1 MGFTFLAFA
10 LGILACQLG
19 AELPPPPTV
28 HLAAGL
34 ALAGLLAGALL
45 RVRSRGPWRGLAL
58 LVLVAAAAGA
68 GWAYA
73 AWRAELRLAE
83 ALPGEWEGRDVV
95 VTGVVASLPQDFE
108 RGLRFVFEVE
118 DSAAPLPQ
126 KISLAWYKGFR
137 DEELH
142 TLPPLHAGERWH
154 LTVRLKRPHGNVNP
168 HGFDYER
175 WLLEQGIRAIGYV
188 RPAPDNQRLDAFVP
202 GFMFGVERLRE
213 AVRERF
219 RRALPEGA
227 YAGVLVA
234 LAVGDQRA
242 IPPELWRVFART
254 GISHLVAIS
263 GMHVTMIA
271 ALFAAAVGGL
281 WRRSP
286 ALALRW
292 PAQQAGVVA
301 GFAVAFLY
309 CLLAGWGVPAQRT
322 LYMLGC
328 VAFAL
333 VLRRETAPGRVLALA
348 LAVVLVLDPW
358 AVMAAGF
365 WLSFGAVAL
374 LFLVS
379 SGRLVPDGR
388 LRGALRAQ
396 WAVTLGL
403 VPALLVL
410 FQQFSL
416 VSPLANA
423 IAIPLVSFVVTP
435 LAIGFAILPLQM
447 LADLAHGAF
456 ALTMLPIDWL
466 AELPWASWQQAAPPP
481 WLAVL
486 ATLGCVWA
494 LLPRGTPARWV
505 GLAMLLPLLL
515 WTPARPAPGEARVT
529 VLDVGQGLAVH
540 VQTASHDLI
549 YDTGPAFSADAN
561 SGERIL
567 LPYLRAG
574 GVRRLDSLI
583 VTHQDNDH
591 SGGAEALLTGIP
603 VAEVRSSLSQNHP
616 ARLIAGARHQPCVAG
631 QVWDWDGVHF
641 TMLHPARAA
650 DDSPGSKTNDVAC
663 VLRVDAAGLGVL
675 LTSDIEAV
683 SEAALLQGSAAQLA
697 SDVLVVPHH
706 GSRSSSTTAFIE
718 ATRPRRVI
726 FPVGYLNRFRHP
738 NAQIWARWAATGAEM
753 WRTDTAGAVHV
764 HLHLAPGGPR
774 IEAAREAAPRYWH
787 GR

>member
-1 MGFTFLAFA
+1 MGFIFIAFA

-19 AELPPPPTV
+19 AALPPQGAV
-28 HLAAGL
+28 GLVAGL
-34 ALAGLLAGALL
+34 AVAGLLGGGVM
-45 RVRSRGPWRGLAL
+45 RVRSRGLMRGLAL
-58 LVLVAAAAGA
+58 LVMATAAAGA

-73 AWRAELRLAE
+73 AWRADLRLAE

-95 VTGVVASLPQDFE
+95 LTGVVASLPQDFE

-118 DSAAPLPQ
+118 ESAAPLPQ

-137 DEELH
+137 DEEMH
-142 TLPPLHAGERWH
+142 TLPPLHAGERWR

-175 WLLEQGIRAIGYV
+175 WLLEQGIRATGYV

-202 GFMFGVERLRE
+202 GFMYGVERLRE
-213 AVRERF
+213 GVRERF

-227 YAGVLVA
+227 YTGVLVA
-234 LAVGDQRA
+234 LAVGDQRS

-271 ALFAAAVGGL
+271 ALFAAAVSGL

-301 GFAVAFLY
+301 GFLIALLY

-333 VLRRETAPGRVLALA
+333 VLRRETAPGRVLTLA

-379 SGRLVPDGR
+379 SGRLMPDGR

-456 ALTMLPIDWL
+456 ALTMLAIHWL
-466 AELPWASWQQAAPPP
+466 AELPWASWQQAAPPA

-486 ATLGCVWA
+486 ATLGCLWA

-505 GLAMLLPLLL
+505 GLAMLLPLLM
-515 WTPARPAPGEARVT
+515 WAPARPAPGEARVT

-540 VQTASHDLI
+540 VQTAAHDLI

-574 GVRRLDSLI
+574 GVRRLDSLV

-603 VAEVRSSLSQNHP
+603 VAEVRSSLSENHP
-616 ARLIAGARHQPCVAG
+616 ARLIAGLRHQPCVAG
-631 QVWDWDGVHF
+631 QAWEWDGVRF

-683 SEAALLQGSAAQLA
+683 SEAALLQGQAGHLA

-706 GSRSSSTTAFIE
+706 GSRSSSTAAFIE
-718 ATRPRRVI
+718 ATRPRWVI

-738 NAQIWARWAATGAEM
+738 NAQVWARWAASGAAL
-753 WRTDTAGAVHV
+753 WRTDTAGAVRV
-764 HLHLAPGGPR
+764 HLVPGGPR
-774 IEAAREAAPRYWH
+774 IEAAREATPRYWH

>member
-1 MGFTFLAFA
+1 MGVTSLAFA
-10 LGILACQLG
+10 IGILAWQLG
-19 AELPPPPTV
+19 ATAPPHNGGWV
-28 HLAAGL
+28 ACLAA
-34 ALAGLLAGALL
+34 AGLLAAVLL
-45 RVRSRGPWRGLAL
+45 RGRSGLIGRAAAV
-58 LVLVAAAAGA
+58 LVLAAAIST

-73 AWRAELRLAE
+73 AWRAELRLSE

-118 DSAAPLPQ
+118 ESAAPLPP

-137 DEELH
+137 DEEMH
-142 TLPPLHAGERWH
+142 MLPPLHAGERWR

-175 WLLEQGIRAIGYV
+175 WLLEQGIRATGYV

-202 GFMFGVERLRE
+202 GFMYGVERLRE
-213 AVRERF
+213 GVRERF
-219 RRALPEGA
+219 RRALPERD

-234 LAVGDQRA
+234 LAVGDQRS

-271 ALFAAAVGGL
+271 ALFAGAVGGL
-281 WRRSP
+281 WRRWP
-286 ALALRW
+286 PPGLRW

-301 GFAVAFLY
+301 GFVVAFLY

-365 WLSFGAVAL
+365 WLSFGAGVL
-374 LFLVS
+374 LSLVS
-379 SGRLVPDGR
+379 SGRLVPEGR

-447 LADLAHGAF
+447 LADLAHAAF
-456 ALTMLPIDWL
+456 TLTMLPIDWL

-486 ATLGCVWA
+486 ASLGCVWA

-505 GLAMLLPLLL
+505 GLAVLLPLPL
-515 WTPARPAPGEARVT
+515 WAPARPTAGEARRA

-540 VQTASHDLI
+540 VQTAGHDLL

-567 LPYLRAG
+567 LPYLRAE
-574 GVRRLDSLI
+574 GVRRLDSLV

-591 SGGAEALLTGIP
+591 SGGAEAVLTGIP

-631 QVWDWDGVHF
+631 QTWDCDGVGF
-641 TMLHPARAA
+641 TMLHPGRPAV
-650 DDSPGSKTNDVAC
+650 DSPGSQTND
-663 VLRVDAAGLGVL
+663 
-675 LTSDIEAV
+675 
-683 SEAALLQGSAAQLA
+683 
-697 SDVLVVPHH
+697 
-706 GSRSSSTTAFIE
+706 
-718 ATRPRRVI
+718 
-726 FPVGYLNRFRHP
+726 
-738 NAQIWARWAATGAEM
+738 GA
-753 WRTDTAGAVHV
+753 
-764 HLHLAPGGPR
+764 
-774 IEAAREAAPRYWH
+774 
-787 GR
+787 

>member
-1 MGFTFLAFA
+1 MGFIFIAFA

-19 AELPPPPTV
+19 AALPPQGAV
-28 HLAAGL
+28 GLVAGL
-34 ALAGLLAGALL
+34 AVAGLLGGGVM
-45 RVRSRGPWRGLAL
+45 RVRSRGLMRGLAL
-58 LVLVAAAAGA
+58 LVMATAAAGA

-73 AWRAELRLAE
+73 AWRADLRLAE

-95 VTGVVASLPQDFE
+95 LTGVVASLPQDFE

-118 DSAAPLPQ
+118 ESAAPLPQ

-137 DEELH
+137 DEEMH
-142 TLPPLHAGERWH
+142 TLPPLHAGERWR

-175 WLLEQGIRAIGYV
+175 WLLEQGIRATGYV
-188 RPAPDNQRLDAFVP
+188 RPAPGNQRLDAFVP
-202 GFMFGVERLRE
+202 GFMYGVERLRE
-213 AVRERF
+213 GVRERF

-227 YAGVLVA
+227 YTGVLVA
-234 LAVGDQRA
+234 LAVGDQRS

-271 ALFAAAVGGL
+271 ALFAAAVSGL

-301 GFAVAFLY
+301 GFLIALLY

-333 VLRRETAPGRVLALA
+333 VLRRETAPGRVLTLA

-379 SGRLVPDGR
+379 SGQLMPDGR

-456 ALTMLPIDWL
+456 ALTMLAIHWL
-466 AELPWASWQQAAPPP
+466 AELPWASWQQAAPPA

-486 ATLGCVWA
+486 ATLGCLWA

-505 GLAMLLPLLL
+505 GLAMLLPLLM
-515 WTPARPAPGEARVT
+515 WAPARPAPGEARVT

-540 VQTASHDLI
+540 VQTAAHDLI

-574 GVRRLDSLI
+574 GVRRLDSLV

-603 VAEVRSSLSQNHP
+603 VAEVRSSLSENHP
-616 ARLIAGARHQPCVAG
+616 ARLIAGLRHQPCVAG
-631 QVWDWDGVHF
+631 QAWEWDGVRF
-641 TMLHPARAA
+641 TMLHPVRAA

-683 SEAALLQGSAAQLA
+683 SEAALLQGQAGQLA

-706 GSRSSSTTAFIE
+706 GSRSSSTAAFIE
-718 ATRPRRVI
+718 ATRPRWVI

-738 NAQIWARWAATGAEM
+738 NAQVWARWAASGAAL
-753 WRTDTAGAVHV
+753 WRTDTAGAVRV
-764 HLHLAPGGPR
+764 HLVPGGPR
-774 IEAAREAAPRYWH
+774 IEAAREATPRYWH

>member
-1 MGFTFLAFA
+1 M
-10 LGILACQLG
+10 
-19 AELPPPPTV
+19 
-28 HLAAGL
+28 
-34 ALAGLLAGALL
+34 
-45 RVRSRGPWRGLAL
+45 RGLAL
-58 LVLVAAAAGA
+58 LVMATAAAGA

-73 AWRAELRLAE
+73 AWRADLRLAE

-118 DSAAPLPQ
+118 ESAAPLPQ

-137 DEELH
+137 DEEMH
-142 TLPPLHAGERWH
+142 TLPPLHAGERWR

-175 WLLEQGIRAIGYV
+175 WLLEQGIRATGYV

-202 GFMFGVERLRE
+202 GMMYGVERLRE
-213 AVRERF
+213 EVRERF

-227 YAGVLVA
+227 YTGVLVA
-234 LAVGDQRA
+234 LAVGDQRS

-271 ALFAAAVGGL
+271 ALFAAAVSGL

-301 GFAVAFLY
+301 GFLIAFLY

-333 VLRRETAPGRVLALA
+333 VLRRETAPGRVLTLA

-379 SGRLVPDGR
+379 SGRLMPDGR

-456 ALTMLPIDWL
+456 ALTMLAIHWL
-466 AELPWASWQQAAPPP
+466 AELPWASWQQAAPPA

-486 ATLGCVWA
+486 ATLGCLWA

-505 GLAMLLPLLL
+505 GLAMLLPLLM
-515 WTPARPAPGEARVT
+515 WAPARPAPGEARVT

-540 VQTASHDLI
+540 VQTAAHDLI

-574 GVRRLDSLI
+574 GVRRLDSLV

-603 VAEVRSSLSQNHP
+603 VAEVRSSLSENHP
-616 ARLIAGARHQPCVAG
+616 ARLIAGLRHQPCVAG
-631 QVWDWDGVHF
+631 QAWEWDGVRF

-683 SEAALLQGSAAQLA
+683 SEAALLQGQAGQLA

-706 GSRSSSTTAFIE
+706 GSRSSSTAAFIE
-718 ATRPRRVI
+718 ATRPRWVI

-738 NAQIWARWAATGAEM
+738 NAQVWARWAASGAAL
-753 WRTDTAGAVHV
+753 WRTDTAGAVRV
-764 HLHLAPGGPR
+764 HLVPGGPR
-774 IEAAREAAPRYWH
+774 IEAAREATPRYWH

>member
-1 MGFTFLAFA
+1 MGFIFIAFA
-10 LGILACQLG
+10 IGILVYQLG
-19 AELPPPPTV
+19 AGLPTLGEV
-28 HLAAGL
+28 RLVTGL
-34 ALAGLLAGALL
+34 AVAGLLAGGVM
-45 RVRSRGPWRGLAL
+45 RVRSRGLMRGLAL
-58 LVLVAAAAGA
+58 LVLATAAAGA

-73 AWRAELRLAE
+73 AWRADLRIAE

-95 VTGVVASLPQDFE
+95 LTGVVASLPQDFE

-118 DSAAPLPQ
+118 ESAAPLPQ
-126 KISLAWYKGFR
+126 KISLAWYRGFR
-137 DEELH
+137 DDELH
-142 TLPPLHAGERWH
+142 ALPPLHAGERWR

-175 WLLEQGIRAIGYV
+175 WLLEQGIRATGYV
-188 RPAPDNQRLDAFVP
+188 RPTPDNQRLEAFVP
-202 GFMFGVERLRE
+202 GLMYGVERLRE
-213 AVRERF
+213 GVRERF
-219 RRALPEGA
+219 SRALPEGA
-227 YAGVLVA
+227 YTGVLVA
-234 LAVGDQRA
+234 LAVGDQRS

-286 ALALRW
+286 TLALRW
-292 PAQQAGVVA
+292 PAQQAGAVA
-301 GFAVAFLY
+301 GFAMAFAY

-328 VAFAL
+328 VALAL
-333 VLRRETAPGRVLALA
+333 VARRETAPARVLALA

-379 SGRLVPDGR
+379 SGRLAPEGR
-388 LRGALRAQ
+388 LWSALRTQ

-456 ALTMLPIDWL
+456 ALTMLAIHWL
-466 AELPWASWQQAAPPP
+466 AELPWASWQQAAPPA

-486 ATLGCVWA
+486 ATLGCLWA

-505 GLAMLLPLLL
+505 GLAMLWPLLL
-515 WTPARPAPGEARVT
+515 WMPARPAPGEARVT

-574 GVRRLDSLI
+574 GVRRLDSLV

-603 VAEVRSSLSQNHP
+603 VAEVRSSLSENHP

-631 QVWDWDGVHF
+631 QVWEWDGVRF

-683 SEAALLQGSAAQLA
+683 SEAVLLQGQAAQLA

-706 GSRSSSTTAFIE
+706 GSRSSSTAAFIE
-718 ATRPRRVI
+718 ATRPRWVI

-738 NAQIWARWAATGAEM
+738 NAQVWARWAASGAEM
-753 WRTDTAGAVHV
+753 WRTDTAGAVSV
-764 HLHLAPGGPR
+764 HLAPGGPH
-774 IEAAREAAPRYWH
+774 IEAAREVAPRYWH

>member
-1 MGFTFLAFA
+1 MRNICLGFAF
-10 LGILACQLG
+10 GILCCQLG
-19 AELPPPPTV
+19 ADLPSSAV
-28 HLAAGL
+28 RGWALWLALAGCVAAGL
-34 ALAGLLAGALL
+34 ASRRTGWWWRSL
-45 RVRSRGPWRGLAL
+45 RVL
-58 LVLVAAAAGA
+58 LTTLVAIAAGWSFA
-68 GWAYA
+68 C
-73 AWRAELRLAE
+73 WRAEIRLADTL
-83 ALPGEWEGRDVV
+83 AAEWEGRDVL

-118 DSAAPLPQ
+118 QSGAAPVPRT
-126 KISLAWYKGFR
+126 ISIAWYRGFR
-137 DEELH
+137 DGDEHAVPEI
-142 TLPPLHAGERWH
+142 HAGERWR

-168 HGFDYER
+168 HAFDYEG
-175 WLLEQGIRAIGYV
+175 WLLEQGIRATGYV
-188 RPAPDNQRLDAFVP
+188 RPAEGNARLDAFVP
-202 GFMFGVERLRE
+202 GVMTMVERSRE
-213 AVRERF
+213 TIRERF
-219 RRALPEGA
+219 RHALPEA
-227 YAGVLVA
+227 PYAGVLVA

-242 IPPELWRVFART
+242 ISPALWRVFART

-263 GMHVTMIA
+263 GMHVTMFA
-271 ALFAAAVGGL
+271 ALFAAGVGWL

-301 GFAVAFLY
+301 GFVAAFGY

-328 VAFAL
+328 VALAL
-333 VLRRETAPGRVLALA
+333 VLRREIAPSRVLALA
-348 LAVVLVLDPW
+348 LAVVLVIDPW

-365 WLSFGAVAL
+365 WLSFGAVAI

-379 SGRLVPDGR
+379 CGRLAAEGH
-388 LRGALRAQ
+388 LREALRTQ

-403 VPALLVL
+403 IPALLVL

-435 LAIGFAILPLQM
+435 LAIGFAVLPLQM

-456 ALTMLPIDWL
+456 VLTMFPVQWL
-466 AELPWASWQQAAPPP
+466 ADLPWANWQQAAPPVA
-481 WLAVL
+481 LAVL
-486 ATLGCVWA
+486 GTAGCIWA
-494 LLPRGTPARWV
+494 LLPKGTPARWV
-505 GLAMLLPLLL
+505 GLSMLVPLVL
-515 WTPARPAPGEARVT
+515 WTPPRPVIGEATVT

-567 LPYLRAG
+567 LPYLKAS
-574 GVRRLDSLI
+574 GVRRLDTLV

-591 SGGAEALLTGIP
+591 AGGAEAVLAGIP
-603 VAEVRSSLSQNHP
+603 VAEVRSSLPPNHP
-616 ARLIAGARHQPCVAG
+616 VRLIAGARDQPCVAG
-631 QVWDWDGVHF
+631 QRWEWDGVRF
-641 TMLHPARAA
+641 AMLHPEAPAEGVVPR
-650 DDSPGSKTNDVAC
+650 KTNDIAC
-663 VLRVDAAGLGVL
+663 VLRVEAGAHRLL

-683 SEAALLQGSAAQLA
+683 SEAGLLAREGANLA

-706 GSRSSSTTAFIE
+706 GSRTSSSAAFIA
-718 ATRPRRVI
+718 ATAPRWAI
-726 FPVGYLNRFRHP
+726 FPVGYRNRFHHP
-738 NAQIWARWAATGAEM
+738 NPEVWARWSATGAELL
-753 WRTDTAGAVHV
+753 RTDAGGAVIV
-764 HLHLAPGGPR
+764 HLGAGEPR
-774 IEAAREAAPRYWH
+774 LETARALAPRYWY

>member
-1 MGFTFLAFA
+1 MGFIFIAFA
-10 LGILACQLG
+10 IGILACQLG
-19 AELPPPPTV
+19 AALPPQGAV
-28 HLAAGL
+28 GLVAGL
-34 ALAGLLAGALL
+34 AVAGLLGGGVM
-45 RVRSRGPWRGLAL
+45 RVRSRGLMRGLAL
-58 LVLVAAAAGA
+58 LVMAAAAAGA

-73 AWRAELRLAE
+73 AWRADLRLAE
-83 ALPGEWEGRDVV
+83 ALPGDWEGRDVV
-95 VTGVVASLPQDFE
+95 LTGVVASLPQDFE

-118 DSAAPLPQ
+118 ESAAPLPQ

-137 DEELH
+137 DEEMH
-142 TLPPLHAGERWH
+142 TLPPLHAGERWR

-175 WLLEQGIRAIGYV
+175 WLLEQGIRATGYV
-188 RPAPDNQRLDAFVP
+188 RPAPGNQRLDAFVP
-202 GFMFGVERLRE
+202 GVMHGVERLRE
-213 AVRERF
+213 GVRERF

-227 YAGVLVA
+227 YTGVLVA
-234 LAVGDQRA
+234 LAVGDQRS

-271 ALFAAAVGGL
+271 ALFAAAVSGL

-301 GFAVAFLY
+301 GFLIALLY

-333 VLRRETAPGRVLALA
+333 VLRRETAPGRVLTLA

-379 SGRLVPDGR
+379 SGRLMPDGR

-456 ALTMLPIDWL
+456 ALTMLAIHWL
-466 AELPWASWQQAAPPP
+466 AELPWASWQQAAPPA

-486 ATLGCVWA
+486 ATLGCLWA

-505 GLAMLLPLLL
+505 GLAMLLPLLM
-515 WTPARPAPGEARVT
+515 WAPARPAPGEARVT

-540 VQTASHDLI
+540 VQTAAHDLI

-574 GVRRLDSLI
+574 GVRRLDSLV

-603 VAEVRSSLSQNHP
+603 VAEVRSSLSENHP
-616 ARLIAGARHQPCVAG
+616 ARLIAGLRHQPCVAG
-631 QVWDWDGVHF
+631 QAWEWDGVRF
-641 TMLHPARAA
+641 TMLHPVRAA

-683 SEAALLQGSAAQLA
+683 SEAALLQGQAGQLA

-706 GSRSSSTTAFIE
+706 GSRSSSTAAFIE
-718 ATRPRRVI
+718 ATRPRWVI

-738 NAQIWARWAATGAEM
+738 NAQVWARWAASGAAL
-753 WRTDTAGAVHV
+753 WRTDTAGAVRV
-764 HLHLAPGGPR
+764 HLVPGGPR
-774 IEAAREAAPRYWH
+774 IEAAREATPRYWH

>member
-1 MGFTFLAFA
+1 M
-10 LGILACQLG
+10 
-19 AELPPPPTV
+19 
-28 HLAAGL
+28 AGL
-34 ALAGLLAGALL
+34 ALLALLAGLGL
-45 RVRSRGPWRGLAL
+45 RVGAGRARR
-58 LVLVAAAAGA
+58 AAGVA
-68 GWAYA
+68 MLLMAAVAGGWAYA
-73 AWRAELRLAE
+73 AWRAELRLAD

-95 VTGVVASLPQDFE
+95 LTGVVAGLPQDFE
-108 RGLRFVFEVE
+108 RGLRFTFEVE
-118 DSAAPLPQ
+118 ESAAPVPRKL
-126 KISLAWYKGFR
+126 SLAWYKGFR
-137 DEELH
+137 DEEWH
-142 TLPPLHAGERWH
+142 ALPPLHAGERWQ

-168 HGFDYER
+168 GGFDYER
-175 WLLEQGIRAIGYV
+175 WLLEQGVRATGYV
-188 RPAPDNQRLDAFVP
+188 RPAPDNRRLDAFVP
-202 GFMFGVERLRE
+202 GLMNAVERLRE
-213 AVRERF
+213 GVRERF
-219 RRALPEGA
+219 RKALPAGA
-227 YAGVLVA
+227 YTGVLVA
-234 LAVGDQRA
+234 LAVGDQRS

-286 ALALRW
+286 TLALRW
-292 PAQQAGVVA
+292 PAQQAGAVA
-301 GFAVAFLY
+301 GFAMAFAY

-328 VAFAL
+328 VALAL
-333 VLRRETAPGRVLALA
+333 VARRETAPARVLALA

-379 SGRLVPDGR
+379 SGRLAPEGR
-388 LRGALRAQ
+388 LWSALRTQ

-447 LADLAHGAF
+447 LADLAHGA
-456 ALTMLPIDWL
+456 LVLMMVPIQWL
-466 AELPWASWQQAAPPP
+466 AGLPWASWQQAAPPL
-481 WLAVL
+481 WLAAL
-486 ATLGCVWA
+486 ASVGCVWA
-494 LLPRGTPARWV
+494 LLPRGTPARGV
-505 GLAMLLPLLL
+505 GLAMVLPLLL

-540 VQTASHDLI
+540 VQTARHDLI

-567 LPYLRAG
+567 LPYLRAV
-574 GVRRLDSLI
+574 GVRRLDTLV

-591 SGGAEALLTGIP
+591 SGGAEAVLTGIP
-603 VAEVRSSLSQNHP
+603 VDEVRSSLSENHP
-616 ARLIAGARHQPCVAG
+616 ARLIAGPRHQPCVAG
-631 QVWDWDGVHF
+631 QGWDWDGVRL
-641 TMLHPARAA
+641 TMLHPGRPA
-650 DDSPGSKTNDVAC
+650 DDSPGSKTNEVAC
-663 VLRVDAAGLGVL
+663 VLRIEAGGLSAL
-675 LTSDIEAV
+675 LTSDIEAA
-683 SEAALLQGSAAQLA
+683 SERTLLQDQAGRLA

-706 GSRSSSTTAFIE
+706 GSRSSSTAAFIE
-718 ATRPRRVI
+718 ATRPRWVV

-738 NAQIWARWAATGAEM
+738 NAQVWARWAATGAAM
-753 WRTDTAGAVHV
+753 WRTDVAGAVTV
-764 HLHLAPGGPR
+764 HLAPGGPR
-774 IEAAREAAPRYWH
+774 LETAREAAPRYWH

>member
-1 MGFTFLAFA
+1 MGVTSLAFA
-10 LGILACQLG
+10 IGILAWQLG
-19 AELPPPPTV
+19 ATAPLHNGGWV
-28 HLAAGL
+28 ACLAA
-34 ALAGLLAGALL
+34 AGLLAAVLL
-45 RVRSRGPWRGLAL
+45 RGRSGLIGRAAAV
-58 LVLVAAAAGA
+58 LVLAAAIST

-73 AWRAELRLAE
+73 AWRAELRLSE

-118 DSAAPLPQ
+118 ESAAPLPP

-137 DEELH
+137 DEEMH
-142 TLPPLHAGERWH
+142 MLPPLHAGERWR

-175 WLLEQGIRAIGYV
+175 WLLEQGIRATGYV

-202 GFMFGVERLRE
+202 GFMYGVERLRE
-213 AVRERF
+213 GVRERF

-234 LAVGDQRA
+234 LAVGDQRS

-271 ALFAAAVGGL
+271 ALFAGAVGGL

-301 GFAVAFLY
+301 GFVVAFLY

-379 SGRLVPDGR
+379 SGRLVPEGR

-447 LADLAHGAF
+447 LADLAHAAF
-456 ALTMLPIDWL
+456 TLTMLPIDWL

-486 ATLGCVWA
+486 ASLGCVWA

-515 WTPARPAPGEARVT
+515 WAPARPTPGEARVT

-540 VQTASHDLI
+540 VQTAGHDLL

-567 LPYLRAG
+567 LPYLRAE
-574 GVRRLDSLI
+574 GVRRLDSLV

-591 SGGAEALLTGIP
+591 SGGAEAVLTGIP

-631 QVWDWDGVHF
+631 QTWDWDGVRF
-641 TMLHPARAA
+641 TMLHPGRAA

-663 VLRVDAAGLGVL
+663 VLRVEAGGLSAL

-683 SEAALLQGSAAQLA
+683 SEAELLQGQAGQLA

-706 GSRSSSTTAFIE
+706 GSRSSSTAAFIA
-718 ATRPRRVI
+718 ATRPRWVI

-738 NAQIWARWAATGAEM
+738 NAQVWARWAATGAGM
-753 WRTDTAGAVHV
+753 WRTDASGAVSV
-764 HLHLAPGGPR
+764 HLAPGGPR
-774 IEAAREAAPRYWH
+774 FETARAAAPRYWH

>member
-1 MGFTFLAFA
+1 MGFIFIAFA

-19 AELPPPPTV
+19 AALPPQGAV
-28 HLAAGL
+28 GLVAGL
-34 ALAGLLAGALL
+34 AVAGLLGGGVM
-45 RVRSRGPWRGLAL
+45 RVRSRGLMRGLAL
-58 LVLVAAAAGA
+58 LVMATAAAGA

-73 AWRAELRLAE
+73 AWRADLRLAE

-95 VTGVVASLPQDFE
+95 LTGVVASLPQDFE

-118 DSAAPLPQ
+118 ESAAPLPQ

-137 DEELH
+137 DEEMH
-142 TLPPLHAGERWH
+142 TLPPLHAGERWR

-175 WLLEQGIRAIGYV
+175 WLLEQGIRATGYV
-188 RPAPDNQRLDAFVP
+188 RPAPGNQRLDAFVP
-202 GFMFGVERLRE
+202 GFMYGVERLRE
-213 AVRERF
+213 GVRERF

-227 YAGVLVA
+227 YTGVLVA
-234 LAVGDQRA
+234 LAVGDQRS

-271 ALFAAAVGGL
+271 ALFAAAASGL

-301 GFAVAFLY
+301 GFLIALLY

-333 VLRRETAPGRVLALA
+333 VLRRETAPGRVLTLA

-379 SGRLVPDGR
+379 SGRLMPDGR

-456 ALTMLPIDWL
+456 ALTMLAIHWL
-466 AELPWASWQQAAPPP
+466 AELPWASWQQAAPPA

-486 ATLGCVWA
+486 ATLGCLWA
-494 LLPRGTPARWV
+494 LLPRGTSARWV
-505 GLAMLLPLLL
+505 GLAMLLPLLM
-515 WTPARPAPGEARVT
+515 WAPARPAPGEARVT

-540 VQTASHDLI
+540 VQTAAHDLI

-574 GVRRLDSLI
+574 GVRRLDSLV

-616 ARLIAGARHQPCVAG
+616 ARLIAGLRHQPCVAG
-631 QVWDWDGVHF
+631 QAWEWDGVRF
-641 TMLHPARAA
+641 TMLHPVRAA

-683 SEAALLQGSAAQLA
+683 SEAALLQGQAGQLA

-706 GSRSSSTTAFIE
+706 GSRSSSTAAFIE
-718 ATRPRRVI
+718 ATRPRWVI

-738 NAQIWARWAATGAEM
+738 NAQVWARWAASGAAL
-753 WRTDTAGAVHV
+753 WRTDTAGAVRV
-764 HLHLAPGGPR
+764 HLVPGGPR
-774 IEAAREAAPRYWH
+774 IEAAREATPRYWH

>member
-1 MGFTFLAFA
+1 M
-10 LGILACQLG
+10 
-19 AELPPPPTV
+19 
-28 HLAAGL
+28 AGL
-34 ALAGLLAGALL
+34 ALLALLAGLGL
-45 RVRSRGPWRGLAL
+45 RIGAGRAGR
-58 LVLVAAAAGA
+58 AAGVA
-68 GWAYA
+68 MLLMAAVAGGWAYA
-73 AWRAELRLAE
+73 AWRAELRLAD

-95 VTGVVASLPQDFE
+95 LTGVVAGLPQDFE
-108 RGLRFVFEVE
+108 RGLRFTFEVE
-118 DSAAPLPQ
+118 ESAAPVPRKL
-126 KISLAWYKGFR
+126 SLAWYKGFR
-137 DEELH
+137 DEEWH
-142 TLPPLHAGERWH
+142 ALPPLHAGERWR

-168 HGFDYER
+168 GGFDYER
-175 WLLEQGIRAIGYV
+175 WLLEQGVRATGYV
-188 RPAPDNQRLDAFVP
+188 RPAPDNRRLDAFVP
-202 GFMFGVERLRE
+202 GLMNAVERLRE
-213 AVRERF
+213 GVRERF
-219 RRALPEGA
+219 RKALPAGA
-227 YAGVLVA
+227 YTGVLVA
-234 LAVGDQRA
+234 LAVGDQRS

-286 ALALRW
+286 TLALRW
-292 PAQQAGVVA
+292 PAQQAGAVA
-301 GFAVAFLY
+301 GFAMAFAY

-328 VAFAL
+328 VALAL
-333 VLRRETAPGRVLALA
+333 VARRETAPARVLALA

-379 SGRLVPDGR
+379 SGRLAPEGR
-388 LRGALRAQ
+388 LWSALRTQ

-447 LADLAHGAF
+447 LADLAHGA
-456 ALTMLPIDWL
+456 LVLMMVPIQWL
-466 AELPWASWQQAAPPP
+466 AGLPWASWQQAAPPV
-481 WLAVL
+481 WLAAL
-486 ATLGCVWA
+486 ASVGCVWA
-494 LLPRGTPARWV
+494 LLPRGTPARGV
-505 GLAMLLPLLL
+505 GLAMVLPLLL

-540 VQTASHDLI
+540 VQTARHDLI

-567 LPYLRAG
+567 LPYLRAV
-574 GVRRLDSLI
+574 GVRRLDTLV

-591 SGGAEALLTGIP
+591 SGGAEAVLTGIP
-603 VAEVRSSLSQNHP
+603 VDEVRSSLSENHP
-616 ARLIAGARHQPCVAG
+616 ARLIAGPRHQPCVAG
-631 QVWDWDGVHF
+631 QGWDWDGVRL
-641 TMLHPARAA
+641 TMLHPGRPA
-650 DDSPGSKTNDVAC
+650 DDSPGSKTNEVAC
-663 VLRVDAAGLGVL
+663 VLRIEAGGLSAL
-675 LTSDIEAV
+675 LTSDIEAA
-683 SEAALLQGSAAQLA
+683 SERTLLQDQAGRLA

-706 GSRSSSTTAFIE
+706 GSRSSSTAAFIE
-718 ATRPRRVI
+718 ATRPRWVV

-738 NAQIWARWAATGAEM
+738 NAQVWARWAATGAAM
-753 WRTDTAGAVHV
+753 WRTDVAGAVTV
-764 HLHLAPGGPR
+764 HLAPGGPHL
-774 IEAAREAAPRYWH
+774 ETAREAAPRYWH

>member
-1 MGFTFLAFA
+1 MGFIFIAFA
-10 LGILACQLG
+10 IGILACQLG
-19 AELPPPPTV
+19 AALPPQGAV
-28 HLAAGL
+28 GLVAGL
-34 ALAGLLAGALL
+34 AVAGLLGGGVM
-45 RVRSRGPWRGLAL
+45 RVRSRGLMRGLAL
-58 LVLVAAAAGA
+58 LVMAAAAAGA

-73 AWRAELRLAE
+73 AWRADLRLAE
-83 ALPGEWEGRDVV
+83 ALPGDWEGRDVV
-95 VTGVVASLPQDFE
+95 LTGVVASLPQDFE

-118 DSAAPLPQ
+118 ESAAPLPQ

-137 DEELH
+137 DEEMH
-142 TLPPLHAGERWH
+142 TLPPLHAGERWR

-175 WLLEQGIRAIGYV
+175 WLLEQGIRATGYV
-188 RPAPDNQRLDAFVP
+188 RPAPGNQRLDAFVP
-202 GFMFGVERLRE
+202 GVMHGVERLRE
-213 AVRERF
+213 GVRERF

-227 YAGVLVA
+227 YTGVLVA
-234 LAVGDQRA
+234 LAVGDQRS

-271 ALFAAAVGGL
+271 ALFAAAVSGL

-301 GFAVAFLY
+301 GFLIALLY

-333 VLRRETAPGRVLALA
+333 VLRRETAPGRVLTLA

-379 SGRLVPDGR
+379 SGRLMPDGR

-456 ALTMLPIDWL
+456 ALTMLAIHWL
-466 AELPWASWQQAAPPP
+466 AELPWASWQQAAPPA

-486 ATLGCVWA
+486 ATLGCLWA

-505 GLAMLLPLLL
+505 GLAMLLPLLM
-515 WTPARPAPGEARVT
+515 WAPARPAPGEARVT

-540 VQTASHDLI
+540 VQTAAHDLI

-574 GVRRLDSLI
+574 GVRRLDSLV

-603 VAEVRSSLSQNHP
+603 VAEVRSSLSENHP
-616 ARLIAGARHQPCVAG
+616 ARLIAGLRHQPCVAG
-631 QVWDWDGVHF
+631 QAWEWDG
-641 TMLHPARAA
+641 
-650 DDSPGSKTNDVAC
+650 
-663 VLRVDAAGLGVL
+663 
-675 LTSDIEAV
+675 
-683 SEAALLQGSAAQLA
+683 
-697 SDVLVVPHH
+697 
-706 GSRSSSTTAFIE
+706 
-718 ATRPRRVI
+718 
-726 FPVGYLNRFRHP
+726 
-738 NAQIWARWAATGAEM
+738 
-753 WRTDTAGAVHV
+753 
-764 HLHLAPGGPR
+764 
-774 IEAAREAAPRYWH
+774 
-787 GR
+787 

>member
-1 MGFTFLAFA
+1 MAFA
-10 LGILACQLG
+10 IGILAWQLG
-19 AELPPPPTV
+19 TTPPLQNGGWAAC
-28 HLAAGL
+28 LAA
-34 ALAGLLAGALL
+34 AGLLAAVVL
-45 RVRSRGPWRGLAL
+45 RGRPGLAGRAAAV
-58 LVLVAAAAGA
+58 LVLVAAIST
-68 GWAYA
+68 GWVYA
-73 AWRAELRLAE
+73 AWRAELRLSE

-118 DSAAPLPQ
+118 ESAAPLPP

-137 DEELH
+137 DEEMH
-142 TLPPLHAGERWH
+142 TLPPLHAGERWR

-175 WLLEQGIRAIGYV
+175 WLLEQGIRATGYV
-188 RPAPDNQRLDAFVP
+188 RPAPDNHRLDAFVP
-202 GFMFGVERLRE
+202 GFMYGVERLRE
-213 AVRERF
+213 GVRERF

-234 LAVGDQRA
+234 LAVGDQRS

-271 ALFAAAVGGL
+271 ALFAGAVGGL

-379 SGRLVPDGR
+379 SGRLMPEGR

-447 LADLAHGAF
+447 LADLAHWAF

-466 AELPWASWQQAAPPP
+466 AELPWASWQQAAPPA

-486 ATLGCVWA
+486 ASLGCVWA

-515 WTPARPAPGEARVT
+515 WAPPRPAPGEARVT

-540 VQTASHDLI
+540 VQTAGHDLL

-567 LPYLRAG
+567 LPYLRAE
-574 GVRRLDSLI
+574 GVRRLDSLV

-591 SGGAEALLTGIP
+591 SGGAEAVLTGIP

-631 QVWDWDGVHF
+631 QTWDWDGVRF
-641 TMLHPARAA
+641 TMLHPGRAA
-650 DDSPGSKTNDVAC
+650 DDSPGSKSNDVAC
-663 VLRVDAAGLGVL
+663 VLRVEAAGLSAL

-683 SEAALLQGSAAQLA
+683 SEAGLLQGQAGQLA

-706 GSRSSSTTAFIE
+706 GSRSSSTAAFIA
-718 ATRPRRVI
+718 ATQPRWVI

-738 NAQIWARWAATGAEM
+738 NAQVWARWAATGASM
-753 WRTDTAGAVHV
+753 WRTDAAGAVSV
-764 HLHLAPGGPR
+764 HMAPGGPR
-774 IEAAREAAPRYWH
+774 IETARATAPRYWH